1 MNSSFFLNIFRF
13 ISLFLL
19 QIIIFNNI
27 NLFGFVSPFPYVLFI
42 ILFPVNGNKSALLI
56 SSFLLGLLLDIF
68 SNSGGIHTTASILL
82 AYFRPS
88 IFKFAFG
95 VSYEYQTIKLN
106 DTLTP
111 ERFSF
116 LFVAI
121 LLHHLVLFIL
131 EAFQFSLIFD
141 ILLRSI
147 TSTALTIIISII
159 IIYLIKP
166 NKR

>member
-121 LLHHLVLFIL
+121 LLHHLILFVL
-131 EAFQFSLIFD
+131 EAFQFSLVLD

>member
-1 MNSSFFLNIFRF
+1 M
-13 ISLFLL
+13 

-68 SNSGGIHTTASILL
+68 SNSGGIHSTASILL

-121 LLHHLVLFIL
+121 LLHHLILFVL
-131 EAFQFSLIFD
+131 EAFQFSLVLD

-147 TSTALTIIISII
+147 TSTVLTIIISII

>member
-56 SSFLLGLLLDIF
+56 SSFFLGLLLDIF
-68 SNSGGIHTTASILL
+68 SNSGGIHTTASIFL

-121 LLHHLVLFIL
+121 LLHHLILFVL
-131 EAFQFSLIFD
+131 EAFQFSLILD

-147 TSTALTIIISII
+147 TSAALTIIISII